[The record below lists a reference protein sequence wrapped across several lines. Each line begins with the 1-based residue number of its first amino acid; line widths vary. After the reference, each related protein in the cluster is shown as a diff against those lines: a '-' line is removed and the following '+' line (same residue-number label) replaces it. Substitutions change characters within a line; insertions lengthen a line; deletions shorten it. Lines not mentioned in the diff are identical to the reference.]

1 MKSLIYLILIG
12 SLMAKDI
19 PKVHKPEMKNQLSID
34 FSDYV
39 PTTSGKINVIFHV
52 DKKGKVINPIISDSF
67 DIKLNNSVIDAVSKL
82 RFVPAQQNGTPVIV
96 KYNLPIVVQ

>member
-1 MKSLIYLILIG
+1 MKSLISLILIG
-12 SLMAKDI
+12 SLIAKDI

-52 DKKGKVINPIISDSF
+52 DKTGRVINPIISDSF
-67 DIKLNNSVIDAVSKL
+67 DVKLNNSVIDAVSKL
-82 RFVPAQQNGTPVIV
+82 RFVPAQQNGTNVIV

>member
-12 SLMAKDI
+12 SIVAKDI
-19 PKVHKPEMKNQLSID
+19 PKAHKPEMKNQLSID

-52 DKKGKVINPIISDSF
+52 DKTGRVINPIISDSF

>member
-1 MKSLIYLILIG
+1 MKSLISLILIG
-12 SLMAKDI
+12 SIVAKDI
-19 PKVHKPEMKNQLSID
+19 PKAHKPEMKNQLSID

-52 DKKGKVINPIISDSF
+52 DKTGRVINPIISDSF
-67 DIKLNNSVIDAVSKL
+67 DVKLNNSVIDAVSKL
-82 RFVPAQQNGTPVIV
+82 RFVPAKQNGTNVIV

>member
-1 MKSLIYLILIG
+1 MKFLISLILIG
-12 SLMAKDI
+12 CIMAKDI
-19 PKVHKPEMKNQLSID
+19 PKAHKPEMKNQLSID

-52 DKKGKVINPIISDSF
+52 DKTGKVINPIISDSF
-67 DIKLNNSVIDAVSKL
+67 DVKLNNSVIDAVSKL

>member
-1 MKSLIYLILIG
+1 MKSLISLILIG
-12 SLMAKDI
+12 SIVAKDI
-19 PKVHKPEMKNQLSID
+19 PKAHKPEMKNQLSID

-52 DKKGKVINPIISDSF
+52 DKKGRVINPIISDSF
-67 DIKLNNSVIDAVSKL
+67 DVKLNNSVIDAVSKL

>member
-1 MKSLIYLILIG
+1 MKSLISLILIG

-19 PKVHKPEMKNQLSID
+19 PKAHKPEMKNQLSID

-52 DKKGKVINPIISDSF
+52 DKTGRVINPIISDSF
-67 DIKLNNSVIDAVSKL
+67 DVKLNNSVIEAVSKL
-82 RFVPAQQNGTPVIV
+82 RFVPAKQNGTNVIV

>member
-1 MKSLIYLILIG
+1 MKSLISLILIG
-12 SLMAKDI
+12 SIVAKDI
-19 PKVHKPEMKNQLSID
+19 PKAHKPEMKNQLSID

-52 DKKGKVINPIISDSF
+52 DKTGRVINPIISDSF
-67 DIKLNNSVIDAVSKL
+67 DVKLNNSVIDAVSKL

>member
-12 SLMAKDI
+12 SIVAKDI
-19 PKVHKPEMKNQLSID
+19 PKAHKPEMKNQLSID

-67 DIKLNNSVIDAVSKL
+67 DVKLNNSVIDAVSKL

>member
-1 MKSLIYLILIG
+1 
-12 SLMAKDI
+12 MAKDI
-19 PKVHKPEMKNQLSID
+19 PKVHKPQMKNQLSID
-34 FSDYV
+34 FSNYV

-67 DIKLNNSVIDAVSKL
+67 DVKLNNSVIEAVSKL
-82 RFVPAQQNGTPVIV
+82 RFVPAKQNGTNVIV

>member
-1 MKSLIYLILIG
+1 MKFLISLILIG
-12 SLMAKDI
+12 SIVAKDI
-19 PKVHKPEMKNQLSID
+19 PKAHKPEMKNQLSID

-67 DIKLNNSVIDAVSKL
+67 DVKLNNSVIDAVSRL
-82 RFVPAQQNGTPVIV
+82 RFVPAQQNGTNVIV

>member
-1 MKSLIYLILIG
+1 MKSLISLILIG
-12 SLMAKDI
+12 CIMAKDI
-19 PKVHKPEMKNQLSID
+19 PKVHKPQMKNQLSID
-34 FSDYV
+34 FSNYI

-52 DKKGKVINPIISDSF
+52 DKTGRVINPIISDSF

-82 RFVPAQQNGTPVIV
+82 RFVPAKQNGTNVIV

>member
-1 MKSLIYLILIG
+1 VKSLISLILIG
-12 SLMAKDI
+12 SIIAKDV

-52 DKKGKVINPIISDSF
+52 DKTGRVINPIISDSF
-67 DIKLNNSVIDAVSKL
+67 DVKLNNSVIDAVSKL
-82 RFVPAQQNGTPVIV
+82 RFVPAKQNGTNVIV

>member
-52 DKKGKVINPIISDSF
+52 DKTGRVINPIISDSF
-67 DIKLNNSVIDAVSKL
+67 DVKLNNSVIDAVSKL

>member
-1 MKSLIYLILIG
+1 MKSLISLILIG
-12 SLMAKDI
+12 SIIAKDI

-39 PTTSGKINVIFHV
+39 PTTSGKINVTFHV
-52 DKKGKVINPIISDSF
+52 DKKGRVINPIISDSF
-67 DIKLNNSVIDAVSKL
+67 DVKLNNSVIDAVSKL
-82 RFVPAQQNGTPVIV
+82 RFVPAKQNGTNVIV

>member
-1 MKSLIYLILIG
+1 MKFLISLILIG
-12 SLMAKDI
+12 SIVAKDI
-19 PKVHKPEMKNQLSID
+19 PKAHKPEMKNQLSID

-52 DKKGKVINPIISDSF
+52 DKKGRVINPIISDSF
-67 DIKLNNSVIDAVSKL
+67 DVKLNNSVIEAVSKL
-82 RFVPAQQNGTPVIV
+82 RFVPAQQNGTNVIV

>member
-1 MKSLIYLILIG
+1 
-12 SLMAKDI
+12 MAKDI
-19 PKVHKPEMKNQLSID
+19 PKAYKPEMKNQLSID

-67 DIKLNNSVIDAVSKL
+67 DVKLNNSVIDAVSKL

>member
-1 MKSLIYLILIG
+1 MKSLISLILIG
-12 SLMAKDI
+12 SIVAKDI
-19 PKVHKPEMKNQLSID
+19 PKAHKPEMKNQLSID

-52 DKKGKVINPIISDSF
+52 DKKGRVINPIISDSF
-67 DIKLNNSVIDAVSKL
+67 DVKLNNSVIDAVSKL
-82 RFVPAQQNGTPVIV
+82 RFVPAKQNGTNVIV

>member
-12 SLMAKDI
+12 SIVAKDI
-19 PKVHKPEMKNQLSID
+19 PKAHKPEMKNQLSID

-52 DKKGKVINPIISDSF
+52 DKKGRVINPIISDSF
-67 DIKLNNSVIDAVSKL
+67 DVKLNNSVIDAVSKL

>member
-1 MKSLIYLILIG
+1 MKSLISLILIG
-12 SLMAKDI
+12 CIMAKDI
-19 PKVHKPEMKNQLSID
+19 PKVHKPQMKNQLSID
-34 FSDYV
+34 FSNYV

-67 DIKLNNSVIDAVSKL
+67 DVKLNNSVIDAVSKL

-96 KYNLPIVVQ
+96 KYNLPIIVQ